1 MVVDTTIAATTA
13 MIETTDAVIMA
24 AMKLIT
30 AAATVMKAT
39 DPEAAV
45 AIAANTSQQL
55 SRAARVSN
63 SMKPVAAL
71 LLFAASLP
79 ATEIPQGAHLLLRMV
94 NSVNTKTA
102 QEGDFVYLRTSSPV
116 SIDGEIVIP
125 VESYVQG
132 VVSHSK
138 KSGRVVGRAEIAI
151 RIETLTLP
159 SGKVYH
165 MNPHLAS
172 VDSDDT
178 GQKVNSAEN
187 DIKQGGTKEQD
198 AGRIAILAGS
208 GAAIGGLTA
217 RSIKGAG
224 IGAGAGS
231 AVGLAT
237 VLLTRGKEVSLKQG
251 ATLDVVFDRKV
262 SLE

>member
-1 MVVDTTIAATTA
+1 
-13 MIETTDAVIMA
+13 
-24 AMKLIT
+24 
-30 AAATVMKAT
+30 
-39 DPEAAV
+39 
-45 AIAANTSQQL
+45 
-55 SRAARVSN
+55 
-63 SMKPVAAL
+63 MKPVFIFLALAATL
-71 LLFAASLP
+71 AA
-79 ATEIPQGAHLLLRMV
+79 AEIPQGSHLLLRMV
-94 NSVNTKTA
+94 NSVNSRTA
-102 QEGDFVYLRTSSPV
+102 QEGDYVYLRTGSPISV
-116 SIDGEIVIP
+116 NGEIIVP
-125 VESYVQG
+125 TESYVQG

-159 SGKVYH
+159 SGKVFH

-172 VDSDDT
+172 VDSGDS

-187 DIKQGGTKEQD
+187 DIKQGGGKEQD

-208 GAAIGGLTA
+208 GAAIGGLA
-217 RSIKGAG
+217 ERSIKGAG
-224 IGAGAGS
+224 IGAGAGT

-262 SLE
+262 VLE

>member
-1 MVVDTTIAATTA
+1 MPTPVIRIVPAIA
-13 MIETTDAVIMA
+13 DNNSSGA
-24 AMKLIT
+24 AGLNSSMRLFAALLV
-30 AAATVMKAT
+30 AAAT
-39 DPEAAV
+39 
-45 AIAANTSQQL
+45 
-55 SRAARVSN
+55 
-63 SMKPVAAL
+63 
-71 LLFAASLP
+71 LP
-79 ATEIPQGAHLLLRMV
+79 ASDIPQGSHLLLRMV

-102 QEGDFVYLRTSSPV
+102 QEGDFVYLRTSSPIA
-116 SIDGEIVIP
+116 IDGSIVVP

-132 VVSHSK
+132 IVLHAK

-159 SGKVYH
+159 SGQVYH

-178 GQKVNSAEN
+178 GQKVNSSEN

-208 GAAIGGLTA
+208 GAAIGGLAA
-217 RSIKGAG
+217 RSWKGAG
-224 IGAGAGS
+224 IGAGAGT

-237 VLLTRGKEVSLKQG
+237 VLLTRGKEVNLKQG
-251 ATLDVVFDRKV
+251 TTLDVVFDRKV
-262 SLE
+262 ALE

>member
-1 MVVDTTIAATTA
+1 MVADITTA
-13 MIETTDAVIMA
+13 VITAVGVTMVAMA
-24 AMKLIT
+24 T
-30 AAATVMKAT
+30 PVTVSAAATAGKAF
-39 DPEAAV
+39 ALFMGA
-45 AIAANTSQQL
+45 AIALQ
-55 SRAARVSN
+55 AR
-63 SMKPVAAL
+63 
-71 LLFAASLP
+71 
-79 ATEIPQGAHLLLRMV
+79 EIPQGSHLLLRMV
-94 NSVNTKTA
+94 NSVNTRTA
-102 QEGDFVYLRTSSPV
+102 QEGDFVYLRTSSPI
-116 SIDGEIVIP
+116 SIDGEIVVP

-132 VVSHSK
+132 VVLHSK

-172 VDSDDT
+172 VDSEET
-178 GQKVNSAEN
+178 GQKVNSAET
-187 DIKQGGTKEQD
+187 IKQSGGKEQD

-208 GAAIGGLTA
+208 GAAIGGLADRT
-217 RSIKGAG
+217 IKGAG

-251 ATLDVVFDRKV
+251 ATLDVIFDRKV